1 MNKQNI
7 AKLNLILIGLTNR
20 FDENSSIFKKVIITF
35 TAGLK
40 EFKGIGTF
48 ENGDVKYNFDGNT
61 KILPIDELFKG
72 ICNEASKYDALSLIY
87 SERGTDISITADNK
101 NVKMKNIEIVEQDS
115 TDGPSRNETSTLL
128 NRNYLIKADDA
139 SLLLKE
145 IGIMTKDG
153 KIKNDKIRKYNQID
167 RYVELFSEII
177 EKIPRTKK
185 LVILDCGCGKSYLSF
200 VLNYYLTEVKK
211 MNCHFIGLDYK
222 ESVIENSIKT
232 ADALGYR
239 NMEFH
244 AVDIQKYTP
253 TTKINVV
260 MSLHACDTA
269 TDMALALGIKLNS
282 DAIIAVPC
290 CHRELLSQYS
300 FDLFKNILKYG
311 VLKARLADV
320 LTDGMRALMLEAKG
334 YNVSMVEYIS
344 PLESPK
350 NLMIRALK
358 VKDEDENA
366 LMEYMNLMVQLNV
379 FPALYDYLD
388 NSQEL

>member
-7 AKLNLILIGLTNR
+7 AKLNLILMGLTSR
-20 FDENSSIFKKVIITF
+20 FQENSSIFKKTLVTF
-35 TAGLK
+35 TTGLK
-40 EFKGIGTF
+40 EFKGMGTL
-48 ENGDVKYNFDGNT
+48 ENGDIKYNFGGNT
-61 KILPIDELFKG
+61 KLLPIHKLFES
-72 ICNEASKYDALSLIY
+72 ICEEASKFESLSLVY
-87 SERGTDISITADNK
+87 SERGTDILITADNK
-101 NVKMKNIEIVEQDS
+101 NVKMKNIEIKEEEVTDKHS
-115 TDGPSRNETSTLL
+115 TNETSTLL
-128 NRNYLIKADDA
+128 NRNYLIKTDNA
-139 SLLLKE
+139 SMLLKE

-185 LVILDCGCGKSYLSF
+185 LVVLDCGCGKSYLSF

-232 ADALGYR
+232 AAALGYR

-253 TTKINVV
+253 ITKINVI

-290 CHRELLSQYS
+290 CHRELLNQYS
-300 FDLFKNILKYG
+300 FDLFKSILKYG

-358 VKDEDENA
+358 VNDEDPNA

-379 FPALYDYLD
+379 FPALYDYLE